1 MSNTYRLTIAIRK
14 RNDLERPTSEA
25 EAIMLVHDLLS
36 NGSFIDVLS
45 VTPEVGTTKDD
56 TVWR

>member
-36 NGSFIDVLS
+36 NGSFVDVLS
-45 VTPEVGTTKDD
+45 VTPEVGGKKDD
-56 TVWR
+56 TQWG